1 MVLIVSPFRS
11 LLGGKTVKIGAG
23 RVRPE
28 LSQHFYLLVFTVLLG
43 FDLQNGEKSVLM
55 ACIGVKRKCNACLPV
70 GAVISVFIGSSVP
83 LF

>member
-1 MVLIVSPFRS
+1 M
-11 LLGGKTVKIGAG
+11 KIGAG

-28 LSQHFYLLVFTVLLG
+28 LSQHFYLLGFTVLLG
-43 FDLQNGEKSVLM
+43 FDLRNGEKSVLM
-55 ACIGVKRKCNACLPV
+55 ACIGVKRKCNARLPV